1 MHPPENRLDAPSEL
15 GSVPSRVAAQSEATR
30 LKQAAE
36 RHAQSTQD
44 DRYSNLNLANLLSFQ
59 QVERGILQAFR
70 RRGWTDF
77 AQTKVLEVGCGSA
90 RWLREFIKWG
100 ARPENLFGVDLIEKR
115 IAFGREIC
123 PAAVRLAVGNAE
135 RLEFA
140 DGSFDVVVQSTMF
153 TSILDPR
160 IKHAVAREIVRVLKP
175 QGLVVWYDFVWN
187 SPRNPDVRGI
197 GKKEIRD
204 LFPGSHIDLQRV
216 TLAPP
221 IGRALAPISSAL
233 YVAASK
239 LPFLRSHCLAFI
251 LKPAA

>member
-1 MHPPENRLDAPSEL
+1 MASHGYPTSSSSEEH
-15 GSVPSRVAAQSEATR
+15 EATR

-44 DRYSNLNLANLLSFQ
+44 DRYSHLNVANLLSFQ
-59 QVERGILQAFR
+59 QVERGILRAFR

-77 AQTKVLEVGCGSA
+77 ARTKVLEVGCGSA

-115 IAFGREIC
+115 IAFGKEIC
-123 PAAVRLAVGNAE
+123 PAAVHLAVGNAE

-140 DGSFDVVVQSTMF
+140 DATFDVVIQSTMF

-204 LFPGSHIDLQRV
+204 LFPGYSIDLQRV

-251 LKPAA
+251 SKAAA